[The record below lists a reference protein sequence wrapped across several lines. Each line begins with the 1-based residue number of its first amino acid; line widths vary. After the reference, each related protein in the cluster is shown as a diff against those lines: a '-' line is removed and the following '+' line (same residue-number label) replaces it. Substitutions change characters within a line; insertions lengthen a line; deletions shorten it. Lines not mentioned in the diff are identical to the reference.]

1 MAKQT
6 TSEMTMELQFLE
18 HHKKQYL
25 ELSTD
30 FASISF
36 MPKSRAALENMK
48 ELVLL
53 DLRIFLGSDIAW
65 SQSGKQP
72 EAAATELAA
81 PAISQGG
88 AGDDDSESSRDES
101 AAPDKSSAAP
111 KAAATEAAEPV
122 PDPNNFLTWTHKNWN
137 EVPFDLIS
145 FPSG

>member
-1 MAKQT
+1 
-6 TSEMTMELQFLE
+6 
-18 HHKKQYL
+18 L

-36 MPKSRAALENMK
+36 MPKSRTALENMK

-53 DLRIFLGSDIAW
+53 DLKILLGADIAW
-65 SQSGKQP
+65 SHSGKQP

-101 AAPDKSSAAP
+101 VAPDKSSGQRKHVRRKVVAEHPAGGSPATPAP
-111 KAAATEAAEPV
+111 LRKAAAATPKT
-122 PDPNNFLTWTHKNWN
+122 PT
-137 EVPFDLIS
+137 IS
-145 FPSG
+145 G